1 MTIVLVLEMHESAV
15 RVLWHP
21 WNQNRRVLS
30 PRFFA
35 SKTQKIASGY
45 KKKISILRQNTS
57 EAVFETEKEATS
69 VRVELTILRLTVSRL
84 SQLGHEVIFEDIPHY
99 SDLYSLP

>member
-57 EAVFETEKEATS
+57 EAVFETEK
-69 VRVELTILRLTVSRL
+69 R
-84 SQLGHEVIFEDIPHY
+84 
-99 SDLYSLP
+99 SDLGEGRTHDLEINSLTP